1 MLDLDI
7 ANTSSSNIS
16 GMDLVTMPNYSY
28 IFQFEDDFEH
38 TDAKVWFNRY
48 WTACF
53 YYVGVYMLVIFTG
66 QQLMANRPRYELR
79 GPLICWNI
87 MLAAFSILGTCRTLP
102 EFFHVLRNYGLY
114 HSVCVP
120 SYIEHNKVS
129 GFWATMFVL
138 SKVPE
143 LGDTIFIVL
152 RKQPLIFLHWY
163 HHATV
168 LVYSWYAFTEYTAPA
183 RWFIAMNFTV
193 HSAMYSYYALKAMHY
208 RVPRVVSMIITT
220 AQLTQMV
227 IGCAVNLWAHQL
239 IQDGEACNVSVQNIK
254 LSLLMYFSYFVL
266 FARFFY
272 KAYVDK
278 RAPRKGIDSA
288 PTKKIQ

>member
-1 MLDLDI
+1 
-7 ANTSSSNIS
+7 
-16 GMDLVTMPNYSY
+16 MPNYSY
-28 IFQFEDDFEH
+28 VFQFEDEFEH
-38 TDAKVWFNRY
+38 TDAKMWFSSY
-48 WTACF
+48 WTICF

-66 QQLMANRPRYELR
+66 QQWMAGRPRFELR
-79 GPLICWNI
+79 GPLICWNL
-87 MLAAFSILGTCRTLP
+87 MLATFSIIGTCRTLP
-102 EFFHVLRNYGLY
+102 EFAHVLRNYGLY

-120 SYIEHNKVS
+120 SFILQNKVS
-129 GFWATMFVL
+129 GFWTTMFVL

-163 HHATV
+163 HHVTV

-183 RWFIAMNFTV
+183 RWFVCMNYIV

-208 RVPRVVSMIITT
+208 RVPRFVSMVITT
-220 AQLTQMV
+220 AQLMQMV
-227 IGCAVNLWAHQL
+227 LGCAVNLWAYQL
-239 IQDGEACNVSVQNIK
+239 KQSGEGCSVSEQNIK

-272 KAYVDK
+272 KAYVDQ
-278 RAPRKGIDSA
+278 RAPRKGVDSSA
-288 PTKKIQ
+288 VKKIQ